1 MKEKT
6 AECVNLPITIN
17 KRATI
22 SISSKD
28 GIIASTGK
36 IEKIIMIQFYKGYIY
51 VTFQTHNS
59 IYKNVPLYLW
69 AEDSRMFEGEYIR
82 PRDPVMT
89 DNGYVTVNSIEKID
103 TNGIIIKDQN
113 GNYQKSSFWV

>member
-36 IEKIIMIQFYKGYIY
+36 IAKIIMIQFYNGYIY

-69 AEDSRMFEGEYIR
+69 AEESRMFEGEYIR
-82 PRDPVMT
+82 PGDPVMT
-89 DNGYVTVNSIEKID
+89 DNGYITVNSIEKID

-113 GNYQKSSFWV
+113 GNYQKASFWV

>member
-36 IEKIIMIQFYKGYIY
+36 IEKK
-51 VTFQTHNS
+51 
-59 IYKNVPLYLW
+59 K
-69 AEDSRMFEGEYIR
+69 DCGEKR
-82 PRDPVMT
+82 L
-89 DNGYVTVNSIEKID
+89 G
-103 TNGIIIKDQN
+103 
-113 GNYQKSSFWV
+113 